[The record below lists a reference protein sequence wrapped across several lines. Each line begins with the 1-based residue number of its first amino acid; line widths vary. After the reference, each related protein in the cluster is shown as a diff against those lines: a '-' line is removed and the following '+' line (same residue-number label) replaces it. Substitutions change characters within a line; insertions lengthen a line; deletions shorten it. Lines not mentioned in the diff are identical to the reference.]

1 MSKEITITPEDFDIA
16 RLVKVGIAENNFKI
30 GKQTITTVMTT
41 YKYLDE
47 NDEPCTLYCT
57 WPEQRTFGPSY
68 NFPMDN
74 EDDAKPKGKGKKA
87 SSDDEGD
94 AKKEARDPDE
104 ATGMQIN
111 YPLTSLQSID
121 KPTKQEKALK
131 RMTDAIQKKVFE
143 DGVEEAN
150 KDETCM
156 PGVSVNSFVVGEKKG
171 KPELAVKSIFS
182 PKMTT
187 LPGSDKKV
195 VDKSKPQSAYLKIW
209 TKGKKDKLQSLA
221 SFWGPGDRERNPIYF
236 MDTPGLITPTVRF
249 DGAYHGAHAK
259 NPWGTSL
266 RWVVTEATYTPVE
279 AAEKKRRG
287 PINSAPAA
295 EDDSS
300 EDDTP
305 KTKGSK
311 CKPAPK
317 KPVKGGKK
325 AQDSDDE
332 GSEGDFPLEEG
343 GDAKNPLK
351 ALAAGKSKGK
361 EEKKKEDAK
370 KPAPK
375 ESKNKKSAVSDSDDD
390 SDAKP
395 APKKEAE
402 AKAGKASAKP
412 EKGKPVAKEAP
423 KKEGKKPVVVD
434 SDDDEPAPVP
444 TKKAESK
451 AGKSAPKEESKTV
464 KPDPKASK
472 GKPAK
477 KATPTESTI
486 SDDDSDAKPAT
497 KKVEAPKKG
506 GGKKPVIADSDSE

>member
-41 YKYLDE
+41 YRYLDE
-47 NDEPCTLYCT
+47 NDEPCVLYCT

-74 EDDAKPKGKGKKA
+74 EEDAKPKGKGKKS

-209 TKGKKDKLQSLA
+209 TKGKKDKLQALA

-287 PINSAPAA
+287 PVNSAPAA

-305 KTKGSK
+305 KTKTQKG
-311 CKPAPK
+311 KPAPK
-317 KPVKGGKK
+317 KAGSKGGKK
-325 AQDSDDE
+325 NNDSDDGSSE
-332 GSEGDFPLEEG
+332 SEGDFPLEEG

-375 ESKNKKSAVSDSDDD
+375 ESKNKKAADSDDD

-395 APKKEAE
+395 ALKKETDK
-402 AKAGKASAKP
+402 KAGKASAKP
-412 EKGKPVAKEAP
+412 ENGKPAAKEAP
-423 KKEGKKPVVVD
+423 KKGGGKKPVVVD
-434 SDDDEPAPVP
+434 SDDDEPTPVP
-444 TKKAESK
+444 AKKTESKTAKVDSK
-451 AGKSAPKEESKTV
+451 AG
-464 KPDPKASK
+464 K

-477 KATPTESTI
+477 KAEVSI
-486 SDDDSDAKPAT
+486 SDDDSDAKPAA
-497 KKVEAPKKG
+497 KKVEAPKK